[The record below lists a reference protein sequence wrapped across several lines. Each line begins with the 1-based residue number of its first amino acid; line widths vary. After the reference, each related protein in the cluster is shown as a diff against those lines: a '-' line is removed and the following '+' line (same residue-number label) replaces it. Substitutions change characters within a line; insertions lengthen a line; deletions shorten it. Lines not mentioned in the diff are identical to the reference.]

1 MGRKKIPVLDDY
13 MGEKAQVYEQ
23 RRGLKRIKTKATIRA
38 LELLDLEK
46 KSLILDIGCGTGWS
60 TEIIKN
66 EGHIVI
72 GLDLSKGMIKLA
84 HQKGFNT
91 IIADM
96 RYFGIKSNLFD
107 GGISISALNFV
118 AEKSKTKKEVENN
131 YNFVAREI
139 FRILKP
145 GGRAIFEYYPQSD
158 IELKISMQA
167 FSSVGFQGGL
177 IIDGGGTRKEQ
188 KYLVLTKPERRK
200 SPANRFKED

>member
-13 MGEKAQVYEQ
+13 MGEKAQVYER
-23 RRGLKRIKTKATIRA
+23 RRGLKRIKIATTTRA

-46 KSLILDIGCGTGWS
+46 KAFILDIGCGTGWS

-72 GLDLSKGMIKLA
+72 GLDLSKNMIKLA
-84 HQKGFNT
+84 QKKGFET

-96 RYFGIKSNLFD
+96 RYIGIKSNYLD
-107 GGISISALNFV
+107 GSISISALNFV
-118 AEKSKTKKEVENN
+118 AEKSKTKKEVRNN
-131 YNFVAREI
+131 YSKVASEI

-158 IELKISMQA
+158 IELKISTQA
-167 FSSVGFQGGL
+167 FSSAGFQGGL
-177 IIDGGGTRKEQ
+177 VIDGVGTRKEQ
-188 KYLVLTKPERRK
+188 KFLVLAKPK
-200 SPANRFKED
+200 KK

>member
-23 RRGLKRIKTKATIRA
+23 RRGLKRIKTMTTARA

-46 KSLILDIGCGTGWS
+46 KSFILDIGCGTGWS

-72 GLDLSKGMIKLA
+72 GLDLSKDMIKLA
-84 HQKGFNT
+84 QKKEIDT
-91 IIADM
+91 ILADM
-96 RYFGIKSNLFD
+96 RYIGIKSNYLD
-107 GGISISALNFV
+107 GSISISALNFV
-118 AEKSKTKKEVENN
+118 AENSKTKKEIKNN
-131 YNFVAREI
+131 YTKVASEI

-145 GGRAIFEYYPQSD
+145 GGKAIFEYYPQSD
-158 IELKISMQA
+158 IELKISTQV

-177 IIDGGGTRKEQ
+177 VIDGVGTRKEQ
-188 KYLVLTKPERRK
+188 KFLVLVKPK
-200 SPANRFKED
+200 KK

>member
-23 RRGLKRIKTKATIRA
+23 RRGLKRIKIKTTSRA
-38 LELLDLEK
+38 LELLDLDK
-46 KSLILDIGCGTGWS
+46 KSFILDIGCGSGWS

-72 GLDLSKGMIKLA
+72 GLDLSKDMIKLA
-84 HQKGFNT
+84 QKKGFDT
-91 IIADM
+91 ILADM
-96 RYFGIKSNLFD
+96 RYIGIKSNYLD
-107 GGISISALNFV
+107 CSISISALNFV
-118 AEKSKTKKEVENN
+118 AEKSKTKKEVKNN
-131 YNFVAREI
+131 YIKVAREI
-139 FRILKP
+139 FRILNP
-145 GGRAIFEYYPQSD
+145 GGKAIFEYYPQSD
-158 IELKISMQA
+158 IELKISTQA

-200 SPANRFKED
+200 NPANHFKEE

>member
-13 MGEKAQVYEQ
+13 MGEKAQVYER
-23 RRGLKRIKTKATIRA
+23 RRGLKRIKIATTTRA

-46 KSLILDIGCGTGWS
+46 KAFILDIGCGTGWS

-72 GLDLSKGMIKLA
+72 GLDLSKNMIKLA
-84 HQKGFNT
+84 QKKGFET

-96 RYFGIKSNLFD
+96 RYIGIKSNYLD
-107 GGISISALNFV
+107 GSISISALNFV
-118 AEKSKTKKEVENN
+118 AEKSKTKKEVRNN
-131 YNFVAREI
+131 YSKVASEI

-158 IELKISMQA
+158 IELKISTQV
-167 FSSVGFQGGL
+167 FSSAGFQGGL
-177 IIDGGGTRKEQ
+177 VIDGVGTRKEQ
-188 KYLVLTKPERRK
+188 KFLVLAKPK
-200 SPANRFKED
+200 KK

>member
-23 RRGLKRIKTKATIRA
+23 RRGLKRIKTMTTARA

-46 KSLILDIGCGTGWS
+46 KSFILDIGCGTGWS

-72 GLDLSKGMIKLA
+72 GLDLSKDMIKLA
-84 HQKGFNT
+84 QKKGIDT
-91 IIADM
+91 ILADM
-96 RYFGIKSNLFD
+96 RYIGIKSNYLD
-107 GGISISALNFV
+107 GSISISALNFV
-118 AEKSKTKKEVENN
+118 AENSKTKKEIKNN
-131 YNFVAREI
+131 YTKVASEI

-145 GGRAIFEYYPQSD
+145 GGKAIFEYYPQSD
-158 IELKISMQA
+158 IELKISTQV

-177 IIDGGGTRKEQ
+177 VIDGVGTRKEQ
-188 KYLVLTKPERRK
+188 KFLVLVKPK
-200 SPANRFKED
+200 KK